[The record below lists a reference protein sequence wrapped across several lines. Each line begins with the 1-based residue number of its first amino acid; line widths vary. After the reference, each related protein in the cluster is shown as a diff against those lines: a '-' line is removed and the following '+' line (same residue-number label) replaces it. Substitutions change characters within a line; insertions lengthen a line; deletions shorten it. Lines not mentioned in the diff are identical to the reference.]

1 MSSSPAVLATYL
13 RELHAGRAIGVAETS
28 FYGPLATLLNA
39 AGAALKPK
47 VRCVIHPKSM
57 GAGLPD
63 GGLYTGDQL
72 PKDASVPLAQVPARG
87 VLEVK
92 GLAADLDK
100 LAGDEQVRRYLAR
113 YGQVLV
119 TNYRE
124 FLLVGRV
131 GVDTPVKLERYSLAP
146 SETAFWQALARPEQL
161 AAAHADG
168 LIGYLQRVMLANAP
182 LADPKD
188 VAWFLA
194 SYARD
199 ARARVERA
207 GKLPALA
214 ALKTALED
222 ALGIAFQAERG
233 EHFFRSTLVQTLFYG
248 LFSAWVL
255 WSKEHPEPAERFS
268 WKEAAWHLHVPM
280 ITTLFGQMAQP
291 EQLQPLGLVEVL
303 NWTGAALNR
312 VDRAAFFERFEA
324 GLAVQYFYEPFLEA
338 FDPALRKELGVWY
351 TPPELVRYQV
361 ERVDRALRDEL
372 GLAAGLA
379 DPRVHVLDP
388 CCGTGAYLVE
398 VLRKIAAT
406 LQAQGS
412 DDLLGEDVKA
422 AACQRIFGFELLPAP
437 FVVAHLQLGLLLQS
451 LHAPLT
457 SADERVGV
465 YLTNALTGWE
475 PPDVEKEKVVQLH
488 LSVIPALQEERDLA
502 RQVKRE
508 APILVIIG
516 NPPYS
521 GYAGMAQLDEERD
534 LSEAYRKTTLAPA
547 PQGQG
552 LNDLYVRFFRMAE
565 RRIIQSGQGL
575 ICYIANYSWL
585 DGLSFTGMRE
595 HYLEVFDQIWVDNL
609 NGDKYRTGKLT
620 PEGLPDPSVFS
631 TPTNPEGI
639 QVGTAIALL
648 VRRQQHVAPAA
659 LHFRNL
665 WGKTKRAA
673 LLDSLTQPLAE
684 PYTTLQPS
692 LALGLPFAPTHVDA
706 AYLAWPLLTE
716 LFPASF
722 PGVKTSR
729 DDVLVEID
737 RERLVE
743 RMQHYFDPTIS
754 HVEMTRI
761 APGVMDN
768 SAGFASEQ
776 TRDYL
781 RKRGFLPQNIV
792 RYCYRPFDVRWLYWE
807 PETKLLDRNR
817 AEYFPHVFAGNVWLV
832 SQQKPRRE
840 WSPPQIIQNI
850 GCLDL
855 MDRGASCV
863 PLYLRT
869 TSATRTLFDGEGA
882 SDARD
887 IGNGQRLNLSDAAV
901 AYLNSIG
908 SLADAPLLFQHV
920 IAVLHAPAYAS
931 ANAGALRQDWPR
943 VPLVK
948 DEGGRMKDEGGR
960 GKDEGGRGKEEGE
973 RMKEEGGRRKD
984 EGVVQEPLPPP
995 HPLPPAPSPIKG
1007 EGERTHPTVET
1018 PLAPSGR
1025 GAGGE
1030 GHMLRVSPL
1039 VGAGERTH
1047 PTAETPL
1054 APSGRGAG
1062 GEGQMLARLLLEQSA
1077 ALGRVVGA
1085 LLDPTQPVAG
1095 VTSGAVRP
1103 ELQRL
1108 GTFTR
1113 VNVGVPL
1120 VGAHE
1125 GHPYVLAHE
1134 GHPNIPPQ
1142 SSGER
1147 ALTASWGYAGR
1158 GGITMPGQGQ
1168 STRRD
1173 YTTDERTALMQGATA
1188 HGLDETSL
1196 LARLGE
1202 QTCDIYLN
1210 AHAYWR
1216 NIPTN
1221 VWGYSIGGYQVLKKW
1236 LSYRERPL
1244 LGRALTLEEVREVT
1258 SIVRRIAALLLL
1270 GPQLDANYR
1279 VVGAQGA

>member
-1 MSSSPAVLATYL
+1 
-13 RELHAGRAIGVAETS
+13 
-28 FYGPLATLLNA
+28 
-39 AGAALKPK
+39 
-47 VRCVIHPKSM
+47 
-57 GAGLPD
+57 
-63 GGLYTGDQL
+63 
-72 PKDASVPLAQVPARG
+72 VPLAQVPARG

-475 PPDVEKEKVVQLH
+475 PPDVEKEQVVQLH

-534 LSEAYRKTTLAPA
+534 LSEAYRKTKLAPA

-659 LHFRNL
+659 LHVRNL
-665 WGKTKRAA
+665 WGKTKRAE

-722 PGVKTSR
+722 PGIQTAR
-729 DDVLVEID
+729 DAVLVAID
-737 RERLVE
+737 REL
-743 RMQHYFDPTIS
+743 
-754 HVEMTRI
+754 
-761 APGVMDN
+761 
-768 SAGFASEQ
+768 
-776 TRDYL
+776 
-781 RKRGFLPQNIV
+781 
-792 RYCYRPFDVRWLYWE
+792 
-807 PETKLLDRNR
+807 
-817 AEYFPHVFAGNVWLV
+817 
-832 SQQKPRRE
+832 
-840 WSPPQIIQNI
+840 
-850 GCLDL
+850 
-855 MDRGASCV
+855 
-863 PLYLRT
+863 
-869 TSATRTLFDGEGA
+869 
-882 SDARD
+882 
-887 IGNGQRLNLSDAAV
+887 
-901 AYLNSIG
+901 
-908 SLADAPLLFQHV
+908 
-920 IAVLHAPAYAS
+920 
-931 ANAGALRQDWPR
+931 
-943 VPLVK
+943 
-948 DEGGRMKDEGGR
+948 
-960 GKDEGGRGKEEGE
+960 
-973 RMKEEGGRRKD
+973 
-984 EGVVQEPLPPP
+984 
-995 HPLPPAPSPIKG
+995 
-1007 EGERTHPTVET
+1007 
-1018 PLAPSGR
+1018 
-1025 GAGGE
+1025 
-1030 GHMLRVSPL
+1030 
-1039 VGAGERTH
+1039 
-1047 PTAETPL
+1047 
-1054 APSGRGAG
+1054 
-1062 GEGQMLARLLLEQSA
+1062 
-1077 ALGRVVGA
+1077 
-1085 LLDPTQPVAG
+1085 
-1095 VTSGAVRP
+1095 
-1103 ELQRL
+1103 
-1108 GTFTR
+1108 
-1113 VNVGVPL
+1113 
-1120 VGAHE
+1120 
-1125 GHPYVLAHE
+1125 
-1134 GHPNIPPQ
+1134 
-1142 SSGER
+1142 
-1147 ALTASWGYAGR
+1147 
-1158 GGITMPGQGQ
+1158 
-1168 STRRD
+1168 
-1173 YTTDERTALMQGATA
+1173 
-1188 HGLDETSL
+1188 
-1196 LARLGE
+1196 
-1202 QTCDIYLN
+1202 
-1210 AHAYWR
+1210 
-1216 NIPTN
+1216 
-1221 VWGYSIGGYQVLKKW
+1221 
-1236 LSYRERPL
+1236 
-1244 LGRALTLEEVREVT
+1244 
-1258 SIVRRIAALLLL
+1258 
-1270 GPQLDANYR
+1270 
-1279 VVGAQGA
+1279 